1 MGYQKQNEERR
12 KDLMVI
18 KSGLISSKIIKSD
31 GDYIKYLEKKI
42 ELLESTAY
50 LYNKKKC
57 LKNL

>member
-50 LYNKKKC
+50 LYNKK
-57 LKNL
+57 NNDGQ

>member
-18 KSGLISSKIIKSD
+18 KSGLVSSKIIKSD

-50 LYNKKKC
+50 LYNKK
-57 LKNL
+57 NNDGQ

>member
-18 KSGLISSKIIKSD
+18 KSGLVSSKNIKSD

-50 LYNKKKC
+50 LYNKK
-57 LKNL
+57 NNDGQ

>member
-12 KDLMVI
+12 KELMVI
-18 KSGLISSKIIKSD
+18 KSGLVSRKIIKSD

-50 LYNKKKC
+50 LYNKK
-57 LKNL
+57 NNDGQ

>member
-1 MGYQKQNEERR
+1 MGYQKQNEELR

-18 KSGLISSKIIKSD
+18 KSGLVSSKIIKSD

-50 LYNKKKC
+50 LYNKK
-57 LKNL
+57 NNDGQ

>member
-42 ELLESTAY
+42 ELLESTTY
-50 LYNKKKC
+50 LYNKK
-57 LKNL
+57 NNDGQ